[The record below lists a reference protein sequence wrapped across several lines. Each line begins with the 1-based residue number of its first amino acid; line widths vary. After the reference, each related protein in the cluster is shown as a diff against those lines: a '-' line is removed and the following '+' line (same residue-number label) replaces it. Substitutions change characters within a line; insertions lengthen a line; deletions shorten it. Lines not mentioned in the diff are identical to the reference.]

1 MSVLLEILKSATPVE
16 RQEAA
21 EMLKPYLA
29 VEEKPQKPLRFLS
42 TKEFK
47 ARLPRQKNEA
57 WIRDVL
63 LEREPILKQWVYG
76 LHGGKGVKVR
86 FDPAAVDWVLEHRHE
101 IDWSG

>member
-1 MSVLLEILKSATPVE
+1 MSLLLEILKSATPEE

-21 EMLKPYLA
+21 EMLKPYLT
-29 VEEKPQKPLRFLS
+29 VEETPLKPLRFLS
-42 TKEFK
+42 TKEFQ
-47 ARLPRQKNEA
+47 ARLPHRKSEA

-76 LHGGKGVKVR
+76 LHEGRGVRVR
-86 FDPAAVDWVLEHRHE
+86 FDPAALDWILEHRTE

>member
-1 MSVLLEILKSATPVE
+1 MSVLLEILKSATPEERKAAVE
-16 RQEAA
+16 L
-21 EMLKPYLA
+21 LKPYLT
-29 VEEKPQKPLRFLS
+29 VEKPQKPLRFLS

-86 FDPAAVDWVLEHRHE
+86 FDPAAVDWVLEHRSE